1 MVELSTKKL
10 LIELGRFYIL
20 VWLYIMILEAPNFGQ
35 IIITCSMLLES
46 SQRLHNYI
54 HWVYMFK
61 LITVLRLVSTG
72 TSSHFWLELY
82 IVIHIYSDKHYL
94 SYLWGAHV
102 NPTQFFFSLIL
113 GALANHQYHPFSN
126 HSKKLKTFFCSLLGS
141 FQKQQFYKECRL
153 APG

>member
-10 LIELGRFYIL
+10 LIVLGRFYIL

-54 HWVYMFK
+54 HWVYIFK

-82 IVIHIYSDKHYL
+82 IVIHTY
-94 SYLWGAHV
+94 
-102 NPTQFFFSLIL
+102 LIL
-113 GALANHQYHPFSN
+113 
-126 HSKKLKTFFCSLLGS
+126 KKKHLGQVRITCSMFLGTS
-141 FQKQQFYKECRL
+141 QRL
-153 APG
+153 HIFIGFGF